1 MYAKEKELWGPL
13 MAVVVVV
20 VVASLQSPERAR
32 GFSVFGLANPKRDHR
47 APSDEHLADR
57 GTAAPAAADK
67 EPFTS
72 HCHTQSE

>member
-20 VVASLQSPERAR
+20 ASLQSSERAR

-57 GTAAPAAADK
+57 GTAAADK